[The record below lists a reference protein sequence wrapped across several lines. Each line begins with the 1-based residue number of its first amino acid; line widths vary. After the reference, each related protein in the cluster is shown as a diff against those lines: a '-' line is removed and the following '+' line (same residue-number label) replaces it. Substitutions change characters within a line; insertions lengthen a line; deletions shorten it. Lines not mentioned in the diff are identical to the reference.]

1 LALREE
7 YRLMSRR
14 RESDADLLARVPAPD
29 AVGELYERHVDA
41 VFGFAVRRARNP
53 EDVADLVATV
63 FLELFAAAS
72 GFDRRRGDVRPWLLG
87 IAARCLADQR
97 RAGYRR
103 VELTQRLESLPQF
116 RDDEYDR
123 VEQMIDAARHTP
135 AVERALKDNLTAAE
149 RELFMLVADDGLSV
163 ADAARCIGLTPV
175 AGRMRLARARRKL
188 KAALAS
194 SPVGRVTE
202 IPIEGGSR

>member
-1 LALREE
+1 
-7 YRLMSRR
+7 MSRR

-41 VFGFAVRRARNP
+41 VFGYAVRRARNP

-63 FLELFAAAS
+63 FLELFSAAS

-103 VELTQRLESLPQF
+103 VELTQRLESIPQF

-123 VEQMIDAARHTP
+123 VERMIDAARHGP
-135 AVERALKDNLTAAE
+135 AVQRALAADLTPAE
-149 RELFMLVADDGLSV
+149 RELFLLVADDGLSV
-163 ADAARCIGLTPV
+163 AEAARCIGLTPV

-188 KAALAS
+188 RAALADTPS
-194 SPVGRVTE
+194 GPVTE
-202 IPIEGGSR
+202 ITIEGGNP